1 MRLRE
6 FKNRNQINE
15 IAPVVAAVV
24 AGAAR
29 VGAAAI
35 RTIGA
40 AAGTLASSSSDNS
53 NTTSAVD
60 MGKKLAQITDDITLE
75 DKEGKNLHLE
85 HIEDLVFLKGASGA
99 KEALQYINSVRDMLE
114 EGGSVG
120 KGLTVKWDGAP
131 AIFCGTDPADGKFFV
146 GTKGVFSQ
154 TGKLVKSM
162 EDLDRYG
169 YEGNLRAK
177 LALAL
182 QLLSK
187 LGIQGV
193 VQGDMMYTKPDLQ
206 DGEIDGKESFIFQ
219 PNTIAYAVPKD
230 SDLGRRIAQSQM
242 GMIFHT
248 TYTGDSMADMQ
259 ASFGVDISGY
269 NKTKDIWF
277 DDATYKDL
285 SGQASLTPQENKQL
299 MVGVNDTAKA
309 MKTANFEA
317 VNNKE
322 YQELFMQ
329 YINARIRRGD
339 TQTTDPDVFVKDFT
353 DWYNGKVQKEIS
365 KLKNQDPASPAVKKR
380 TDKINAQN
388 DYMTKNMTGI
398 ASALA
403 VYKDIIALKNMLIN
417 KLNKVD
423 TIQTLLRT
431 DKGYEVVNPEGF
443 VAIGTENGAV
453 KLVDRMEFSKN
464 NFNAVKNWS
473 K

>member
-6 FKNRNQINE
+6 FRNIVE
-15 IAPVVAAVV
+15 AP
-24 AGAAR
+24 
-29 VGAAAI
+29 
-35 RTIGA
+35 
-40 AAGTLASSSSDNS
+40 
-53 NTTSAVD
+53 
-60 MGKKLAQITDDITLE
+60 
-75 DKEGKNLHLE
+75 EGKNLHLE
-85 HIEDLVFLKGASGA
+85 HIEDLIFIKGAAGA

-131 AIFCGTDPADGKFFV
+131 AIFVGTDPADGKFFV

-154 TGKLVKSM
+154 TGKLVKTPQ
-162 EDLDRYG
+162 DLDRYG
-169 YEGNLRAK
+169 YEGDLRKK
-177 LALAL
+177 LALVL
-182 QLLSK
+182 QLLPK
-187 LGIQGV
+187 LGIKGV
-193 VQGDMMYTKPDLQ
+193 VQGDLMYTKDDLQ
-206 DGEIDGKESFIFQ
+206 DGEIDGRDSFIFQ
-219 PNTIAYAVPKD
+219 PNTITYAVPKD
-230 SDLGRRIAQSQM
+230 SDLGKRIAQSQM
-242 GMIFHT
+242 GIIFHT
-248 TYTGDSMADMQ
+248 SYEGDSMADMQ

-269 NKTKDIWF
+269 NKTNDVWF

-299 MVGVNDTAKA
+299 MIGVNDTAKA
-309 MKTANFEA
+309 MKSANFEA
-317 VNNKE
+317 VNNNE
-322 YQELFMQ
+322 YKELFMQ
-329 YINARIRRGD
+329 YINARIRRGE
-339 TQTTDPDVFVKDFT
+339 TQTTDPDLFVKDFT
-353 DWYNGKVQKEIS
+353 DWYNGKITNEIS
-365 KLKNQDPASPAVKKR
+365 KLKNQDPESPAVKRR
-380 TDKINAQN
+380 TEKINAQN
-388 DYMTKNMTGI
+388 KFMTDNMTGI

-473 K
+473 KG

>member
-6 FKNRNQINE
+6 FKN
-15 IAPVVAAVV
+15 VV
-24 AGAAR
+24 
-29 VGAAAI
+29 
-35 RTIGA
+35 
-40 AAGTLASSSSDNS
+40 
-53 NTTSAVD
+53 
-60 MGKKLAQITDDITLE
+60 E

-85 HIEDLVFLKGASGA
+85 HIEDLVFLQGASGA

-131 AIFCGTDPADGKFFV
+131 AIFTGTDPADGKFFV

-193 VQGDMMYTKPDLQ
+193 VQGDMMYTKSDLQ

-285 SGQASLTPQENKQL
+285 SGQASLTPEENKQIL
-299 MVGVNDTAKA
+299 IGVNDTAKA

>member
-6 FKNRNQINE
+6 FRNIVE
-15 IAPVVAAVV
+15 AP
-24 AGAAR
+24 
-29 VGAAAI
+29 
-35 RTIGA
+35 
-40 AAGTLASSSSDNS
+40 
-53 NTTSAVD
+53 
-60 MGKKLAQITDDITLE
+60 
-75 DKEGKNLHLE
+75 EGKNLHLE
-85 HIEDLVFLKGASGA
+85 HIEDLIFIKGAAGA

-131 AIFCGTDPADGKFFV
+131 AIFVGTDPADGKFFV

-154 TGKLVKSM
+154 TGKLVKTPQ
-162 EDLDRYG
+162 DLDRYG
-169 YEGNLRAK
+169 YEGNLRKK
-177 LALAL
+177 LALVL
-182 QLLSK
+182 QLLPK
-187 LGIQGV
+187 LGIKGV
-193 VQGDMMYTKPDLQ
+193 VQGDLMYTKDDLQ
-206 DGEIDGKESFIFQ
+206 DGEIDGRDSFIFQ
-219 PNTIAYAVPKD
+219 PNTITYAVPKD
-230 SDLGRRIAQSQM
+230 SDLGKRIAQSQI
-242 GMIFHT
+242 GIIFHT
-248 TYTGDSMADMQ
+248 SYEGDSMADMQ

-269 NKTKDIWF
+269 NKTNDVWF

-299 MVGVNDTAKA
+299 MIGVNDTAKA
-309 MKTANFEA
+309 MKSANFEA
-317 VNNKE
+317 VNNNE
-322 YQELFMQ
+322 YKELFMQ
-329 YINARIRRGD
+329 YINARIRRGE
-339 TQTTDPDVFVKDFT
+339 TQTTDPDLFVKDFT
-353 DWYNGKVQKEIS
+353 DWYNGKITNEIS
-365 KLKNQDPASPAVKKR
+365 KLKNQDPESPAVKRR
-380 TDKINAQN
+380 TEKINAQN
-388 DYMTKNMTGI
+388 KFMTDNMTGI

-473 K
+473 KG

>member
-6 FKNRNQINE
+6 FKK
-15 IAPVVAAVV
+15 VV
-24 AGAAR
+24 
-29 VGAAAI
+29 
-35 RTIGA
+35 
-40 AAGTLASSSSDNS
+40 
-53 NTTSAVD
+53 
-60 MGKKLAQITDDITLE
+60 E

-85 HIEDLVFLKGASGA
+85 HIEDLVFLKGANGA

-131 AIFCGTDPADGKFFV
+131 AIFTGTDPADGKFFV

-154 TGKLVKSM
+154 TGKLVKSTQ
-162 EDLDRYG
+162 DLDRYG

-177 LALAL
+177 LELAL
-182 QLLSK
+182 KLLSK

-193 VQGDMMYTKPDLQ
+193 VQGDMMYTKSDLE

-219 PNTIAYAVPKD
+219 PNTITYAVPKD

-248 TYTGDSMADMQ
+248 TYTGDNMENMQ
-259 ASFGVDISGY
+259 ASFGVDISGF

-285 SGQASLTPQENKQL
+285 SGQASLTPEENKKIL
-299 MVGVNDTAKA
+299 IGVNDTAKA

-339 TQTTDPDVFVKDFT
+339 TQTTDPDMFVQDFT
-353 DWYNGKVQKEIS
+353 NWYNGKVQKEIS
-365 KLKNQDPASPAVKKR
+365 KLKNQDPASPAVKRR

-388 DYMTKNMTGI
+388 EYMNKNMQGI
-398 ASALA
+398 AGALA

-431 DKGYEVVNPEGF
+431 DKGYQVVNPEGF

>member
-6 FKNRNQINE
+6 FKNIVE
-15 IAPVVAAVV
+15 AP
-24 AGAAR
+24 
-29 VGAAAI
+29 
-35 RTIGA
+35 
-40 AAGTLASSSSDNS
+40 
-53 NTTSAVD
+53 
-60 MGKKLAQITDDITLE
+60 
-75 DKEGKNLHLE
+75 EGKNLHLE
-85 HIEDLVFLKGASGA
+85 HIEDLIFIKGAAGA

-131 AIFCGTDPADGKFFV
+131 AIFVGTDPADGKFFV

-154 TGKLVKSM
+154 TGKLVKTPQ
-162 EDLDRYG
+162 DLDRYG
-169 YEGNLRAK
+169 YEGNLRKK
-177 LALAL
+177 LALVL
-182 QLLSK
+182 QLLPK
-187 LGIQGV
+187 LGIKGV
-193 VQGDMMYTKPDLQ
+193 VQGDLMYTKDDLQ
-206 DGEIDGKESFIFQ
+206 DGEIDGRDSFIFQ
-219 PNTIAYAVPKD
+219 PNTITYAVPKD
-230 SDLGRRIAQSQM
+230 SDLGKRIAQSQM
-242 GMIFHT
+242 GIIFHT
-248 TYTGDSMADMQ
+248 SYEGDSMADMQ

-269 NKTKDIWF
+269 NKTNDVWF

-299 MVGVNDTAKA
+299 MIGVNDTAKA
-309 MKTANFEA
+309 MKSANFEA
-317 VNNKE
+317 VNNNE
-322 YQELFMQ
+322 YKELFMQ
-329 YINARIRRGD
+329 YINARIRRGE
-339 TQTTDPDVFVKDFT
+339 TQTTDPDLFVKDFT
-353 DWYNGKVQKEIS
+353 DWYNGKITNEIS
-365 KLKNQDPASPAVKKR
+365 KLKNQDPASPAVKRR
-380 TDKINAQN
+380 TEKINAQN
-388 DYMTKNMTGI
+388 KFMTDNMTGI

-473 K
+473 KG

>member
-6 FKNRNQINE
+6 FKN
-15 IAPVVAAVV
+15 VV
-24 AGAAR
+24 
-29 VGAAAI
+29 
-35 RTIGA
+35 
-40 AAGTLASSSSDNS
+40 
-53 NTTSAVD
+53 
-60 MGKKLAQITDDITLE
+60 E

-85 HIEDLVFLKGASGA
+85 HIEDLVFLQGASGA

-131 AIFCGTDPADGKFFV
+131 AIFCGVDPADGKFFV
-146 GTKGVFSQ
+146 GTKGVFSL
-154 TGKLVKSM
+154 TGKLVKGT

-169 YEGNLRAK
+169 YEGNLRVK

-193 VQGDMMYTKPDLQ
+193 VQGDMMYTKGDLQ
-206 DGEIDGKESFIFQ
+206 DGEIDGRDSFIFQ

-230 SDLGRRIAQSQM
+230 SDLGKRIAQSQM
-242 GMIFHT
+242 GIIFHT

-285 SGQASLTPQENKQL
+285 SGQASLTPAENKAIL
-299 MVGVNDTAKA
+299 SGMNATASA

-329 YINARIRRGD
+329 YINSRIRGGE
-339 TQTTDPDVFVKDFT
+339 TQITDAKPFVQDFSN
-353 DWYNGKVQKEIS
+353 WYNGKIQKEIA

-380 TDKINAQN
+380 ADKITAQN
-388 DYMTKNMTGI
+388 EYMTKNIEGI
-398 ASALA
+398 AGALA

-423 TIQTLLRT
+423 SIKTLLRT
-431 DKGYEVVNPEGF
+431 DTGYEVVNPEGF

>member
-6 FKNRNQINE
+6 FKNIVE
-15 IAPVVAAVV
+15 AP
-24 AGAAR
+24 
-29 VGAAAI
+29 
-35 RTIGA
+35 
-40 AAGTLASSSSDNS
+40 
-53 NTTSAVD
+53 
-60 MGKKLAQITDDITLE
+60 
-75 DKEGKNLHLE
+75 EGKNLHLE
-85 HIEDLVFLKGASGA
+85 HIEDLIFIKGAAGA

-131 AIFCGTDPADGKFFV
+131 AIFVGTDPADGKFFV

-154 TGKLVKSM
+154 TGKLVKTPQ
-162 EDLDRYG
+162 DLDRYG
-169 YEGNLRAK
+169 YEGNLRKK
-177 LALAL
+177 LALVL
-182 QLLSK
+182 QLLPK
-187 LGIQGV
+187 LGIKGV
-193 VQGDMMYTKPDLQ
+193 VQGDLMYTKDDLQ
-206 DGEIDGKESFIFQ
+206 DGEIDGRDSFIFQ
-219 PNTIAYAVPKD
+219 PNTITYAVPKD
-230 SDLGRRIAQSQM
+230 SDLGKRIAQSQM
-242 GMIFHT
+242 GIIFHT
-248 TYTGDSMADMQ
+248 SYEGDSMADMQ

-269 NKTKDIWF
+269 NKTNDVWF

-309 MKTANFEA
+309 MKSANFEA
-317 VNNKE
+317 VNNNE
-322 YQELFMQ
+322 YKELFMQ
-329 YINARIRRGD
+329 YINARIRRGE
-339 TQTTDPDVFVKDFT
+339 TQTTDPDLFVKDFT
-353 DWYNGKVQKEIS
+353 DWYNGKITNEIS
-365 KLKNQDPASPAVKKR
+365 KLKNQDPASPAVKRR
-380 TDKINAQN
+380 TEKINAQN
-388 DYMTKNMTGI
+388 KFMTDNMTGI

-473 K
+473 KG